1 MKRETYSED
10 YKTVRISYPSE
21 WNFACPSCGEKVKF
35 KYPDDG
41 KLVHTLKGPINQVI
55 NLYSCINL
63 ECEFNQIAFNPCP
76 RFDYSQRTYGA
87 DVFRFIAE
95 DFLIY
100 ELKPGQI
107 FKRLTKKYQLKIS
120 KDTVR
125 RICDDILKLK
135 SLKIDEKTLEII
147 KKQGYILLGFDG
159 QNPGGDAPSIWCFMD
174 LISNRILAT
183 YKFDM
188 LDYKILHQTIEEI
201 QEFYGVKM
209 IGWVSDKQTLITKCH
224 DTFYPEIPHQY
235 CQYHFLRNI
244 WKHSEALDSNTY
256 LSLKKV
262 VNSLDIHIRSNSSLV
277 FFEGLGK
284 KSVREVFKGVDKDLQ
299 KMIKGRNKT
308 FKNLRGI
315 RLFEELTEYQHR
327 MVDILAD
334 KDPALRFTIILTKTS
349 LDLKS
354 ALDEVESYYKASQEL
369 NQYFQQIRE
378 AFGNENT
385 SQKEKK
391 NTIAKIYEDIFSKA
405 RKDNPKLNLA
415 DCRTFLPNKK
425 KSKTDIM
432 AEWCRLWESYLPG
445 LFQYYNFPVE
455 IKTNNS
461 LEQGFST
468 QKQALFNRVAKANI
482 IHMITTRGEDYLRI
496 KHCEP
501 EELESDIIKEYTDE
515 VMKELRAQLR
525 ADIKERTATWRTKR
539 NSYMGLEIIADDY
552 YQNIKKKKGG
562 RNFVG

>member
-55 NLYSCINL
+55 NLYSCTNL

-244 WKHSEALDSNTY
+244 WNHSEALDSNTY

>member
-55 NLYSCINL
+55 NLYSCTNL

-76 RFDYSQRTYGA
+76 RYDYSQRTYGA

-95 DFLIY
+95 EFLIY

-107 FKRLTKKYQLKIS
+107 YKRLTKKYQLKIS

-147 KKQGYILLGFDG
+147 KKQGYIVLGYDG
-159 QNPGGDAPSIWCFMD
+159 QDPGGNAPSIWCFMD

-244 WKHSEALDSNTY
+244 WNHSEALDSNTY

-349 LDLKS
+349 LGLKS
-354 ALDEVESYYKASQEL
+354 ALNEVESYYKASQEL

-496 KHCEP
+496 KHCDP

-539 NSYMGLEIIADDY
+539 NSYMGVEIIADGY

>member
-55 NLYSCINL
+55 NLYSCTNL

-76 RFDYSQRTYGA
+76 RYDYSQRTYGA

-95 DFLIY
+95 EFLIY

-107 FKRLTKKYQLKIS
+107 YKRLTKKYQLKIS

-159 QNPGGDAPSIWCFMD
+159 QDPGGNAPSIWCFMD

-244 WKHSEALDSNTY
+244 WNHSEALDSNTY

-496 KHCEP
+496 KHCDP

-539 NSYMGLEIIADDY
+539 NSYMGVEIIADGY

>member
-55 NLYSCINL
+55 NLYSCTNL

-159 QNPGGDAPSIWCFMD
+159 QDPGGDAPSIWCFMD

-244 WKHSEALDSNTY
+244 WNHSEALDSNTY